1 MEPELVLAGRLSNR
15 ATKEVPM
22 AEWETLAVGRERP
35 ADRARLDIAQVFEA
49 SYRRLVVQLY
59 GVVGNA
65 GEAEDLV
72 QEAFV
77 RAYAAGPRFARV
89 DNPEAWLRTI
99 AVNLHRSRWRKVRNF
114 ARIRDRITDRTTSPP
129 DLPGIEEHLVVVEA
143 LRRLPEEMRVV
154 LTLHYLADRQVH
166 QIAEE
171 LGIPEGTVKSRL
183 YRARAALAAQ
193 LSEEPDHD

>member
-1 MEPELVLAGRLSNR
+1 
-15 ATKEVPM
+15 M
-22 AEWETLAVGRERP
+22 AEWETLTAGREWPDEP
-35 ADRARLDIAQVFEA
+35 ARFDIAQVFEA

-77 RAYAAGPRFARV
+77 RAYAAGARFTRV
-89 DNPEAWLRTI
+89 DNPEAWLRTT
-99 AVNLHRSRWRKVRNF
+99 AVNLHRSRWRKLRNF
-114 ARIRDRITDRTTSPP
+114 ARIRDRITGPP
-129 DLPGIEEHLVVVEA
+129 DLPGLEEHLVVVEA

-166 QIAEE
+166 EIAEE
-171 LGIPEGTVKSRL
+171 LGVPEGTVKSRL
-183 YRARAALAAQ
+183 SRARAALAAQ
-193 LSEEPDHD
+193 LTEEVDHE